1 MAVLLVVWHL
11 LGTDERVETYPFL
24 FVLLLNDND
33 EF

>member
-11 LGTDERVETYPFL
+11 LVTDEMVETYPFL

-33 EF
+33 KF